1 MGGSLQPPCLQS
13 FNTEVTEI
21 LRALRVKGLTVAELH
36 GAARSL
42 RLEPALSEAQGQ
54 AWPLRRPKNN
64 LSHPS
69 HPSQIPLSHV
79 IQSILKVI
87 TIRTERLM
95 KWSTAITIG
104 NSARPG
110 AATLATA
117 DERTVAHRS
126 WERSLLCQGS
136 PLPRSGANPN
146 RPRKGVVFGGTKPL
160 CCLESST

>member
-69 HPSQIPLSHV
+69 HPSQIPPRHV
-79 IQSILKVI
+79 IQSTLKV
-87 TIRTERLM
+87 TTTRTERLM